1 MSGNKSIQEQ
11 LVQLRQAGKRPTER
25 LIQQILETGTVA
37 RPVLIELAT
46 NHQDLYDT
54 EPVCWGPIHALRLLA
69 EMPDVVMIAPLL
81 NALPVQ
87 VRYEGDEAPEI
98 WSAEVLDIIAS
109 CGRPAISLLWDWA
122 DATEHSLHSRN
133 SAIYTL
139 FFIATADPTT
149 YDEIVDEARARL
161 ARSEDMDQITFL
173 VYLLASLEVEEA
185 YDQVMNAYRAR
196 KVHTETLSAARA
208 RQLILGDK
216 LDATDMGPLS
226 FWERYDAY
234 GPYEAT

>member
-1 MSGNKSIQEQ
+1 
-11 LVQLRQAGKRPTER
+11 
-25 LIQQILETGTVA
+25 
-37 RPVLIELAT
+37 
-46 NHQDLYDT
+46 
-54 EPVCWGPIHALRLLA
+54 
-69 EMPDVVMIAPLL
+69 
-81 NALPVQ
+81 
-87 VRYEGDEAPEI
+87 
-98 WSAEVLDIIAS
+98 
-109 CGRPAISLLWDWA
+109 
-122 DATEHSLHSRN
+122 
-133 SAIYTL
+133 
-139 FFIATADPTT
+139 
-149 YDEIVDEARARL
+149 
-161 ARSEDMDQITFL
+161 MDQITFL